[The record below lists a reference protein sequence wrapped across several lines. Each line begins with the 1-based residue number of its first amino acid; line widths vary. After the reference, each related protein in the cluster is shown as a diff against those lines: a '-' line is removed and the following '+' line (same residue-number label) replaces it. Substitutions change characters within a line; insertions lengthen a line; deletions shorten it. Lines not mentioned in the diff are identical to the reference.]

1 MYKINIRKKI
11 LKGIKTRD
19 LRTQG
24 MTWGE
29 FLGFSF
35 CLIYPKLGAEE
46 VRKKSLRSL
55 IKRPGKGQPSKAE
68 NFYAITALF

>member
-1 MYKINIRKKI
+1 MYIALFLPLKLKILNIIYKINIRKI

-46 VRKKSLRSL
+46 VRSL
-55 IKRPGKGQPSKAE
+55 E
-68 NFYAITALF
+68 TITGTD